1 MELTSAQFSAA
12 VLANNIPGVT
22 TPWATS
28 AREDASRAA
37 DRARVFIRRII
48 DADDAEVVTRLS
60 DDIWGSGVMVPTNL
74 LRAVAMAGTPALVAE
89 RDGRAIG
96 FALGFPA
103 LGDGFT
109 YVHSHQVGVL
119 AEHRAEH
126 VGFALKMA
134 QRADCLAVG
143 VTEMRWTFDPMLR
156 THARFNLIHLGVR
169 VIEFIEHCYGSRLDN
184 FNAGDRTDRFK
195 VRWNLASAVVDQA
208 ECLPSEGDEVVVI
221 PADYHHL
228 RRENPAAARAARLQ
242 VGAQL
247 RGVFE
252 SGRSIAGFGVQ
263 GYVVKG
269 SHS

>member
-1 MELTSAQFSAA
+1 M
-12 VLANNIPGVT
+12 T
-22 TPWATS
+22 TPWVSSSRA
-28 AREDASRAA
+28 DAAAAA
-37 DRARVFIRRII
+37 DRARVVVRRIT
-48 DADDAEVVTRLS
+48 DADDAEVVTTLS

-103 LGDGFT
+103 LGDGYT

-134 QRADCLAVG
+134 QRADCLSVG
-143 VTEMRWTFDPMLR
+143 VNEMRWTFDPMLR
-156 THARFNLIHLGVR
+156 THARFNLIHLGAR
-169 VIEFIEHCYGSRLDN
+169 VIEFIEHCYGSRVDN

-195 VRWNLASAVVDQA
+195 VRWNLESTVEDQA
-208 ECLPSEGDEVVVI
+208 NCMPSEGDDVVAI
-221 PADYHHL
+221 PADYHQL
-228 RRENPAAARAARLQ
+228 RRDDAAAAQAARLQ
-242 VGAQL
+242 VGTQL
-247 RGVFE
+247 RDVFK
-252 SGRSIAGFGVQ
+252 SGKNIAGFGAQ

>member
-1 MELTSAQFSAA
+1 
-12 VLANNIPGVT
+12 VT
-22 TPWATS
+22 
-28 AREDASRAA
+28 
-37 DRARVFIRRII
+37 VRRII
-48 DADDAEVVTRLS
+48 DADDAEVVTQLS

-89 RDGRAIG
+89 RDGHAIG

-103 LGDGFT
+103 LGDGYT

-134 QRADCLAVG
+134 QRADCLAAG
-143 VTEMRWTFDPMLR
+143 VKEMRWTFDPMLR
-156 THARFNLIHLGVR
+156 THARFNLIHLGVK
-169 VIEFIEHCYGSRLDN
+169 VVEFIEHCYGSRVDN

-195 VRWNLASAVVDQA
+195 VCWNLERDVLDQDD
-208 ECLPSEGDEVVVI
+208 CLPSEGDEVVVI
-221 PADYHHL
+221 PADYHQL
-228 RRENPAAARAARLQ
+228 RQEDPAAARATRLQ
-242 VGAQL
+242 VGAHL
-247 RGVFE
+247 RDVFE
-252 SGRSIAGFGVQ
+252 SGKSIAGFGPA

>member
-1 MELTSAQFSAA
+1 MTSSRADAA
-12 VLANNIPGVT
+12 A
-22 TPWATS
+22 
-28 AREDASRAA
+28 AA
-37 DRARVFIRRII
+37 DRARVVVRRIT
-48 DADDAEVVTRLS
+48 DADDAEVVTKLS

-74 LRAVAMAGTPALVAE
+74 LRAVAMAGTPSLVAE

-103 LGDGFT
+103 LGDGYT

-119 AEHRAEH
+119 AEHRSEN

-156 THARFNLIHLGVR
+156 THARFNLIHLGAR
-169 VIEFIEHCYGSRLDN
+169 VIEFIEHCYGSRIDN

-195 VRWNLASAVVDQA
+195 VRWNLECIVEDQA
-208 ECLPSEGDEVVVI
+208 DCMPGAGDEVVEI
-221 PADYHHL
+221 PADYHQL
-228 RRENPAAARAARLQ
+228 RRADAEAAHAARLQ
-242 VGAQL
+242 VGTQL
-247 RGVFE
+247 RDVFK
-252 SGRSIAGFGVQ
+252 SGKNIAGFGAQ
-263 GYVVKG
+263 GYVVRG